1 MWRYSYPQEA
11 KNKKILLKDAG
22 KTLSSLAK
30 YLHQEHEKGK
40 IPLVIAGAGVSSG
53 NLIKLEDE
61 EEIRFSGGLPC
72 LGGIIRKLSEL
83 VDDASGTP
91 GRDDPEL
98 RKLSALFHEPQKDGN
113 DKLLDNMDREWL
125 GKAFSGL
132 ADSPS
137 QAVQEVWDGFCQW
150 FFFHCCQDG
159 TREGGALDIR
169 TSESAQEIAKLYE
182 KLDAICVSAN
192 FDDFL
197 EYALGG
203 VGSRD
208 RGISLF
214 SRKHVNRYFRRNRR
228 GQKAFDDIPHN
239 RCVLHANGD
248 VFWLHCNG
256 DEDEGYCPQRGKYI
270 PAFHNRR
277 HIKDTDILRCQI
289 CGSRMMPTMTMPGT
303 YEKDYNTRQIIS
315 SIWEH
320 LASKVSCVIT
330 VGLSC
335 NWDEVLIGFILELL
349 LEREI
354 PHLDI
359 NNFSDPDHTG
369 DTAVFQ
375 RIVSE
380 QRFQSCC
387 INADAGDG
395 LRTLNQAIGVCEI
408 GVERIDDEAEA
419 AGADESDM
427 PAFAAEA
434 LSILEG
440 YDEIKR
446 LKCVSQLGLKALIVK
461 QADENDRWSHSKE
474 VAENAYKLYRRLCK
488 NSKKNESRFEQVLL
502 YMAGLLHDCGH
513 LPFSHLLEDVFEELS
528 WGFSDGGNSFKH
540 DQFSKILVQKM
551 CGAEDSP
558 LRKFLA
564 RYGVTPEEVILLIEG
579 NYGIGYLDTLINSA
593 VDADKIAYIFVDAKQ
608 MQRALMLNKA
618 EFMEKLVEKAYI
630 TQEGLVAF
638 DSSSAWYAMRLLD
651 ERKRLYNELYLDPRI
666 RGIEAA
672 AKYIITT
679 YFVQKYNV
687 TSFDQTEQILQKNG
701 TGQSDLGG
709 YRIMMAV
716 NDMIRMTDEDY
727 PKTDLSASVGEAT
740 KRSLARCKGI
750 IEELEGGDSGT
761 LEEKDLLLK
770 MYRQLIGPDWTGE
783 DEYSKGEFA
792 SYQDNQIQEMAKQL
806 TFRQLSDVRKRIIL
820 NYPGTILIDLYMP
833 VRYYAT
839 PAARRRRRRLDGTHC
854 AQDTIL
860 LPAGNRLQ
868 WMNEDCL
875 ASIPLSEYAQQH
887 DAWDAEYPVFQVFRI
902 GHDKA
907 DCEHAINMLKKELQ
921 KQLSAG
927 SRRGRT

>member
-1 MWRYSYPQEA
+1 MWRYQYPQA
-11 KNKKILLKDAG
+11 VKNQKFPLKDAG
-22 KTLSSLAK
+22 EAVSSLAV
-30 YLHQEHEKGK
+30 YLCQEHGKGK

-53 NLIKLEDE
+53 NLIKLENE
-61 EEIRFSGGLPC
+61 EEVRFRSGLPC
-72 LGGIIRKLSEL
+72 LGGIIRRLSEL
-83 VDDASGTP
+83 VEAAAEVPGQDDQ
-91 GRDDPEL
+91 EL
-98 RKLSALFHEPQKDGN
+98 KKLAALFLEPKKRGS
-113 DKLLDNMDREWL
+113 DKLLDNLDREWL
-125 GKAFSGL
+125 GKVFSAL
-132 ADSPS
+132 DDSPS
-137 QAVQEVWDGFCQW
+137 QTVRKVWDEFCRW
-150 FFFHCCQDG
+150 FFFRCCREG
-159 TREGGALDIR
+159 AHEGGALDIR

-182 KLDAICVSAN
+182 KLDAICLSAN

-203 VGSRD
+203 VGSID

-214 SRKHVNRYFRRNRR
+214 SQKHANRYFRRNRR
-228 GQKAFDDIPHN
+228 GQKEFDDIPHN

-248 VFWLHCNG
+248 VLWLHCDG
-256 DEDEGYCPQRGKYI
+256 DKDEGYCPQRGKYI

-277 HIKDTDILRCQI
+277 NIGDAGILKCQI

-303 YEKDYNTRQIIS
+303 YEKDHNTRQIIS

-335 NWDEVLIGFILELL
+335 NWDEVLLKFVLELL

-359 NNFSDPDHTG
+359 NNFSDPDYTG

-380 QRFQSCC
+380 RRFQSCC
-387 INADAGDG
+387 IDSDAREG
-395 LRTLNQAIGVCEI
+395 LQALNRAIDVYKG
-408 GVERIDDEAEA
+408 GVERLGEAKT
-419 AGADESDM
+419 AGADEGDM

-440 YDEIKR
+440 YDEIQR
-446 LKCVSQLGLKALIVK
+446 LKHVSQLGLKALIVE

-474 VAENAYKLYRRLCK
+474 VADNACRMYRRLCK
-488 NSKKNESRFEQVLL
+488 NSRKRENPFEQVLL

-528 WGFSDGGNSFKH
+528 WGFSDGGSSFKH
-540 DQFSKILVQKM
+540 DQFSKILVRRM
-551 CGAEDSP
+551 CAAEHSP
-558 LRKFLA
+558 LREFLA
-564 RYGVTPEEVILLIEG
+564 RYGVSPEEVILLIEG

-608 MQRALMLNKA
+608 MQRALMLNKQ
-618 EFMEKLVEKAYI
+618 EFLDKLVDKAYI

-638 DSSSAWYAMRLLD
+638 DSSSAWYALRLLD
-651 ERKRLYNELYLDPRI
+651 ERKRLYDELYLDPRI

-679 YFVQKYNV
+679 YFVQKHNV
-687 TSFDQTEQILQKNG
+687 TRFSQTEQVFPESG
-701 TGQSDLGG
+701 MDQSDLGG
-709 YRIMMAV
+709 YRIMLAV
-716 NDMIRMTDEDY
+716 NDMIGMADGTYQEV
-727 PKTDLSASVGEAT
+727 DLSASVGEMT
-740 KRSLARCKGI
+740 KRGLARCKGI
-750 IEELEGGDSGT
+750 IEELEGGDRGT
-761 LEEKDLLLK
+761 LEEKHLLLK
-770 MYRQLIGPDWTGE
+770 MYRQLIGPDWEGE
-783 DEYSKGEFA
+783 EEYSKGEFV
-792 SYQDNQIQEMAKQL
+792 SYQDNQIQEMANQL
-806 TFRQLSDVRKRIIL
+806 TFRQLADVRKRIIL

-839 PAARRRRRRLDGTHC
+839 PSARRRRRRLDGTNC

-860 LPAGNRLQ
+860 LPANSRSQ
-868 WMNEDCL
+868 WMNEECL
-875 ASIPLSEYAQQH
+875 ASIPLSEYAERYDLRNPEH
-887 DAWDAEYPVFQVFRI
+887 PVFQVFRI

-921 KQLSAG
+921 KQISSG
-927 SRRGRT
+927 SRRSRV